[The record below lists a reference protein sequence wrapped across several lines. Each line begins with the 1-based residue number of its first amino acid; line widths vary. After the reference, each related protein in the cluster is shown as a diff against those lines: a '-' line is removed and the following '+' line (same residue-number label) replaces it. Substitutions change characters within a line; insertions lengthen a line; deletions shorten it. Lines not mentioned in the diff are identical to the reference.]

1 MRKIM
6 LNTASKML
14 DDKCTKKEAPHV
26 RGGYNWRAV
35 VSGIQNHVL
44 EFLRL
49 VIKAERAIKTVF

>member
-1 MRKIM
+1 
-6 LNTASKML
+6 ML